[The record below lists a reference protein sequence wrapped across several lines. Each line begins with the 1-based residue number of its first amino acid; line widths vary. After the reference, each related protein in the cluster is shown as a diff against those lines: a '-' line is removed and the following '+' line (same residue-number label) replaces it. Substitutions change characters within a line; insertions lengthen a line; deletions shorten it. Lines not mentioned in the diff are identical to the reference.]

1 MQESKFLYQG
11 QEIDFVLT
19 DKTDVM
25 VNATEMA
32 KAFGKETR
40 EFMKNKNTKEF
51 IKVAQE
57 FLAERWGIPHRSDDE
72 NAIIQAPN
80 GVRIVENRGHMG
92 IYFHRILAL
101 KFAAWLDP
109 RFELWVYETI
119 DSILFGPYI
128 EWRNAEVEKI
138 TAQQQLEEK
147 RLQLLERY
155 PEFEEF
161 CELEAQLKS
170 KHYEAR
176 ETLKTT
182 KNQLFF
188 EFFK

>member
-11 QEIDFVLT
+11 QEIDFQLT
-19 DKTDVM
+19 DKTEVM

-40 EFMKNKNTKEF
+40 VFLRTDHVKNFINVLEKEF
-51 IKVAQE
+51 
-57 FLAERWGIPHRSDDE
+57 
-72 NAIIQAPN
+72 IQAPN
-80 GVRIVENRGHMG
+80 SARIIENRGRNG
-92 IYFHRILAL
+92 IYFHRLLAL
-101 KFAAWLDP
+101 KFASWLSP
-109 RFELWVYETI
+109 EFEVWVYKTI
-119 DSILFGPYI
+119 DNILFGPYI

-161 CELEAQLKS
+161 CELEARLRS